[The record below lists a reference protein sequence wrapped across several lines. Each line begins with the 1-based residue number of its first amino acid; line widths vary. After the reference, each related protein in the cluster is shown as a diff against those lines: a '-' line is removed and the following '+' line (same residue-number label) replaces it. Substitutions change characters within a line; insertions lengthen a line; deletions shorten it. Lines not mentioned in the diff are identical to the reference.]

1 MTQTSIQ
8 LGKNKITEN
17 FIETIKAH
25 FKKHD
30 NVKIDV
36 LKSAEREKEKIKMY
50 REDGY
55 GTNQACMSVG
65 NRHSIYLEHS
75 QCLRLIDT
83 RVSNGKLHF
92 IVYFRS
98 WDLWGGFPAN
108 LAAIQ
113 ILKEYVA
120 SEIGVEDGELVASS
134 KGLHLYDHCWEL
146 AESVVRR

>member
-50 REDGY
+50 RED
-55 GTNQACMSVG
+55 
-65 NRHSIYLEHS
+65 ILEG
-75 QCLRLIDT
+75 L
-83 RVSNGKLHF
+83 GKNYTAK
-92 IVYFRS
+92 II
-98 WDLWGGFPAN
+98 GFT
-108 LAAIQ
+108 IF
-113 ILKEYVA
+113 LKKWRRA
-120 SEIGVEDGELVASS
+120 
-134 KGLHLYDHCWEL
+134 
-146 AESVVRR
+146 VR